1 MMAKVGELPSWV
13 ITLVIVAMVAAVGIT
28 IVIETKDAIQAT
40 GNVTTNPIGYQI
52 NATLDEGV
60 TAAGDV
66 TGWLGIVIIVVMG
79 AIVIRLLMSAFS
91 GRE

>member
-1 MMAKVGELPSWV
+1 MAKVGELPSWV
-13 ITLVIVAMVAAVGIT
+13 ITLIIVTVVTAICIT
-28 IVIETKDAIQAT
+28 IAAETKTAIQAT
-40 GNVTTNPIGYQI
+40 GNATTNPIGYQL
-52 NATLDEGV
+52 NASIDEGI
-60 TAAGDV
+60 ASAGDI